1 VNTEAVKL
9 KQPVI
14 ERFSAVYPVEIGEVM
29 ASADRTSARW
39 FRQYKILQ
47 LANVNNELTSSPVST
62 CTPESANPSDAPNT
76 KPGTLI
82 QRRRELI
89 SLNFLFF
96 RSRITFPIF
105 MFLNKENKIKVLL

>member
-1 VNTEAVKL
+1 
-9 KQPVI
+9 
-14 ERFSAVYPVEIGEVM
+14 M

-62 CTPESANPSDAPNT
+62 CTPESANYSDVPST
-76 KPGTLI
+76 KPETLV

-89 SLNFLFF
+89 FINFLLFF
-96 RSRITFPIF
+96 YLALRFPF
-105 MFLNKENKIKVLL
+105 YVSKQRK